1 MYYRAVD
8 EFVNNLVGAFGL
20 AVADGLTRA
29 VVGVVGHS
37 GALAA
42 AVSYLLQEPDS
53 GIEDLREPLGLSQP
67 AAVRLVNQ
75 MVEDGLATRSSDA
88 RDGRRVRIRLTSR
101 GRSVAH
107 GLLRARE
114 QAINEVI
121 GAFSPDEQRTLAAL
135 LSKSLAATTEQAA
148 DAERLCRLCDTRA
161 CPPDRCPIGGAV
173 TARAD

>member
-1 MYYRAVD
+1 
-8 EFVNNLVGAFGL
+8 
-20 AVADGLTRA
+20 
-29 VVGVVGHS
+29 
-37 GALAA
+37 
-42 AVSYLLQEPDS
+42 
-53 GIEDLREPLGLSQP
+53 
-67 AAVRLVNQ
+67 

-88 RDGRRVRIRLTSR
+88 GDGRRVRIRLSSR

-107 GLLRARE
+107 ALLLARQ
-114 QAINEVI
+114 QAINEVV
-121 GAFSPDEQRTLAAL
+121 GALSPDDQLALAAL